1 MEQLAACCQTTP
13 GIHPQNL
20 RQSCHLGL
28 STSRHEQSS
37 RALSRSCFRGYPELG
52 MKNASVTA
60 CLCCPQS
67 CSTWTEF
74 WQHGYQHCLPEKK
87 TSDCEIPP
95 ATCEVC
101 WSQSQSITWPAF
113 ALISLSPKRLGKHN
127 PGIYSF
133 NAMASCHAQS
143 VPVWVCNS
151 FYIRKH
157 CFILCFL
164 GTGTNRS

>member
-1 MEQLAACCQTTP
+1 MEQLAACCQTTH

-20 RQSCHLGL
+20 RQSCRLGL

-60 CLCCPQS
+60 CLVALNHVPLGQS
-67 CSTWTEF
+67 FDNMGINTA
-74 WQHGYQHCLPEKK
+74 YRKK

-133 NAMASCHAQS
+133 NAMASYHAQS